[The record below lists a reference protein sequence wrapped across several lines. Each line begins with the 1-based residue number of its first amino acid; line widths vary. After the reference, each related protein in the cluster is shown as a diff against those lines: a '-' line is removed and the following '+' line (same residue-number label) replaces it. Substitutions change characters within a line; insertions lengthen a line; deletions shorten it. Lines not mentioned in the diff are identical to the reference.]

1 MSAATT
7 KVIVVGVAGT
17 WAWKSAWWQDD
28 SPFWRY
34 MHSFDILPARI
45 GGLAYRWSTDLGD
58 SYNPFKSRRSQWEA
72 GGDALAYYYDA
83 IPKHERVAI
92 AHSHGG
98 QCVAYCAALGVE
110 IDRLIT
116 VGTPC
121 RADMR
126 TVWARARPHIRQW
139 THVLDSDSDRVA
151 WWGAFGDRK
160 FGNQRHFEAADANV
174 KIAGIGHSGLLSD
187 PEQFHWW
194 QGAGLID
201 RIKGV

>member
-1 MSAATT
+1 
-7 KVIVVGVAGT
+7 VIVVGVPGT

-34 MHSFDILPARI
+34 MHSHDINPARLD
-45 GGLAYRWSTDLGD
+45 GRPFRWSTDLGN
-58 SYNPFKSRRSQWEA
+58 SWKFWESRRSDWEA
-72 GGDALAYYYDA
+72 GGDALAYYLPT
-83 IPKHERVAI
+83 IPKHERVVV

-110 IDRLIT
+110 IDRNIT

-121 RADMR
+121 REDMR
-126 TVWARARPHIRQW
+126 KTWELARPYIRSW
-139 THVLDSDSDRVA
+139 THVMDSDSDNVA
-151 WWGAFGDRK
+151 WWGSFGDRK
-160 FGNQRHFEAADANV
+160 LGNQRHFDIADANV